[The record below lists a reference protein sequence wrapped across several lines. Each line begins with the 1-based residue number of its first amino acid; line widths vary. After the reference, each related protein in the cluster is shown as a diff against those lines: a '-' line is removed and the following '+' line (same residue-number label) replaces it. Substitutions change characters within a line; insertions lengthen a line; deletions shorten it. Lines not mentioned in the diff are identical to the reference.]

1 MTVVAVIANLHF
13 SQGKNEIAMSDILKD
28 NVEALA
34 SINPECADGCV
45 GGKDLCYCNGWH
57 TQSDRGLPPY

>member
-1 MTVVAVIANLHF
+1 MTVVAVIANSHF

-28 NVEALA
+28 NVETLA

-45 GGKDLCYCNGWH
+45 GGKDLCYCNG
-57 TQSDRGLPPY
+57 